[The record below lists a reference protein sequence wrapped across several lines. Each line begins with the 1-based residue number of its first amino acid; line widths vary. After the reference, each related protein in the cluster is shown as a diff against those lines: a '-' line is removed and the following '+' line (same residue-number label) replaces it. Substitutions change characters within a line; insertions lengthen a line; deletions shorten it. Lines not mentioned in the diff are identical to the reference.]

1 MNEELKRR
9 LDAVR
14 IASQQTAITLDA
26 VADDLQLHAK
36 KICQVF
42 ELPYG
47 SLIRSALA
55 IKDLDGAES
64 LQAEHLQEAAQH
76 LLLKD

>member
-9 LDAVR
+9 LHAVR
-14 IASQQTAITLDA
+14 IASKQTAITFNE

-36 KICQVF
+36 KICQTF

-55 IKDLDGAES
+55 IKDLDGAAS

-76 LLLKD
+76 LILKD

>member
-1 MNEELKRR
+1 MNEEIRRR

-14 IASQQTAITLDA
+14 MAYIQTAITLDA
-26 VADDLQLHAK
+26 VTDDTQLHAK

-55 IKDLDGAES
+55 IKELDGAES
-64 LQAEHLQEAAQH
+64 LQTEHLQETAQH
-76 LLLKD
+76 LILKD

>member
-9 LDAVR
+9 LHAVR
-14 IASQQTAITLDA
+14 IASKQTAITFNE

-36 KICQVF
+36 KICQTF

-47 SLIRSALA
+47 SLIRSAA
-55 IKDLDGAES
+55 S

-76 LLLKD
+76 LILKD

>member
-1 MNEELKRR
+1 MSRSHP
-9 LDAVR
+9 
-14 IASQQTAITLDA
+14 IASAKTAITFDE
-26 VADDLQLHAK
+26 VTHDLQLHAK

-55 IKDLDGAES
+55 IKKQDGAGY
-64 LQAEHLQEAAQH
+64 LQAERFQEAAQH
-76 LLLKD
+76 LILVD

>member
-14 IASQQTAITLDA
+14 IASAQTAISLNA
-26 VADDLQLHAK
+26 VADNLQLHAR
-36 KICQVF
+36 KICQTF

-55 IKDLDGAES
+55 IKDLDGAEI
-64 LQAEHLQEAAQH
+64 LQARHLQEAAQH
-76 LLLKD
+76 LILED